1 MSTFTVTHQQI
12 TDNVCVVQTL
22 ESTDILVGQEITLSG
37 CDATINGVHTVFQ
50 IPIYYFTGVDATGDY
65 MFNDQILFKNQI
77 LFQLVDDNIAREAV
91 DPVGTLTWTT
101 PTECVWSDVPDL
113 EEFLGI
119 AGATAND
126 TAFMTTSVN
135 AANAW
140 CFKRRSQAGY
150 KDSLVTVPDAAV
162 LSGVVLMA
170 ASLYRERGS
179 LDSFN
184 SFQDMTISAPVAS
197 MGRINSLLG
206 IKRAQVA

>member
-37 CDATINGVHTVFQ
+37 CDASINGVHIVFQ
-50 IPIYYFTGVDATGDY
+50 IPIYYFIGINDAGDY
-65 MFNDQILFKNQI
+65 LFNDQIVFKNQI
-77 LFQLVDDNIAREAV
+77 LFQLVDDNIQRSAV
-91 DPVGTLTWTT
+91 DPVGSLQWTT
-101 PTECVWSDVPDL
+101 PTECVWSDVDDL
-113 EEFLGI
+113 TEFLGI
-119 AGATAND
+119 SGATAND

-150 KDSLVTVPDAAV
+150 KDDLVNVPDAAV
-162 LSGVVLMA
+162 LAGTVLMA

-179 LDSFN
+179 IDSFN

>member
-50 IPIYYFTGVDATGDY
+50 IPIYYFIGINTAGDY
-65 MFNDQILFKNQI
+65 LFNDQIVFKNQI
-77 LFQLVDDNIAREAV
+77 LFQLEEDNIQRSAV
-91 DPVGTLTWTT
+91 DPVGSLQWTT
-101 PTECVWSDVPDL
+101 PTECVWADVPAL

-162 LSGVVLMA
+162 LSGTVLMA

-179 LDSFN
+179 IDSFN

>member
-12 TDNVCVVQTL
+12 VDNVCVVQTL
-22 ESTDILVGQEITLSG
+22 ETTDILVGQTIVLTD
-37 CDATINGVHTVFQ
+37 CDATINGTHTIFDT
-50 IPIYYFTGVDATGDY
+50 PIYLFVGIDDYGDY
-65 MFNDQILFKNQI
+65 LYNNEIVIYNQL
-77 LFQLVDDNIAREAV
+77 LFQLVAADIQREAV
-91 DPVGTLTWTT
+91 DPVGLLTWTAAT
-101 PTECVWSDVPDL
+101 LCTWADVPAL

-126 TAFMTTSVN
+126 TAFMTSSVN
-135 AANAW
+135 AANAY
-140 CFKRRSQAGY
+140 CYKRRGQAGY
-150 KDSLVTVPDAAV
+150 KDSLTVVPDDAV
-162 LSGVVLMA
+162 LAGTVLMA

-179 LDSFN
+179 IDSFA

>member
-37 CDATINGVHTVFQ
+37 CDASINGVHTVFQ

-91 DPVGTLTWTT
+91 DPVGSLQWTT

-150 KDSLVTVPDAAV
+150 KDDLINVPDAAV

>member
-12 TDNVCVVQTL
+12 TDNVAVVQTL

-37 CDATINGVHTVFQ
+37 CDASINGVHTVFQ
-50 IPIYYFTGVDATGDY
+50 IPIYYFTGVDSTGDY

-77 LFQLVDDNIAREAV
+77 LFQLVDDNIQRSAV
-91 DPVGTLTWTT
+91 DPVGSLQWTT
-101 PTECVWSDVPDL
+101 PTECEWCDVADL
-113 EEFLGI
+113 TEFLGI

-135 AANAW
+135 AANAY

-150 KDSLVTVPDAAV
+150 KDDLVNVPDAAV
-162 LSGVVLMA
+162 LAGTVLMA
-170 ASLYRERGS
+170 ASLFRERGS
-179 LDSFN
+179 IDSFA

>member
-37 CDATINGVHTVFQ
+37 CDASINGVHTVFS
-50 IPIYYFTGVDATGDY
+50 IPIYYFTGINDAGDY
-65 MFNDQILFKNQI
+65 LFNDQILFKNQI
-77 LFQLVDDNIAREAV
+77 LFQLVDDNIERSAV
-91 DPVGTLTWTT
+91 DPVGSLQWTT
-101 PTECVWSDVPDL
+101 PTECVWSDVADL
-113 EEFLGI
+113 TEFLGI
-119 AGATAND
+119 SAATAND
-126 TAFMTTSVN
+126 TLFMTTSVN

-150 KDSLVTVPDAAV
+150 KDDLINVPDAAV
-162 LSGVVLMA
+162 LAGTVLMA

>member
-91 DPVGTLTWTT
+91 DPVGSLQWTT
-101 PTECVWSDVPDL
+101 PTECVWCDVPDL

-150 KDSLVTVPDAAV
+150 KDDLINVPDAAV

>member
-22 ESTDILVGQEITLSG
+22 ESTDILVGQQITLSG
-37 CDATINGVHTVFQ
+37 CDASINGVHTVFQ
-50 IPIYYFTGVDATGDY
+50 IPIYYFIGINDAGDY
-65 MFNDQILFKNQI
+65 LFNDQILFKNQI
-77 LFQLVDDNIAREAV
+77 LFQLVDDDIAREAV

-101 PTECVWSDVPDL
+101 PTECDWCDVPEL

-197 MGRINSLLG
+197 MGRINLLLG

>member
-37 CDATINGVHTVFQ
+37 CDASINGVHTVFQ
-50 IPIYYFTGVDATGDY
+50 IPIYYFTGINTAGDY
-65 MFNDQILFKNQI
+65 LFNDQILFKNQI
-77 LFQLVDDNIAREAV
+77 LFQLVDDNIERSAV

>member
-1 MSTFTVTHQQI
+1 MSTFIVTHQQI
-12 TDNVCVVQTL
+12 TDNVAVVQTL

-37 CDATINGVHTVFQ
+37 CDASINGVHTVFQ
-50 IPIYYFTGVDATGDY
+50 IPIYYFTGVDSTGDY

-77 LFQLVDDNIAREAV
+77 LFQLVDDNIQRSAV
-91 DPVGTLTWTT
+91 DPVGSLQWTT
-101 PTECVWSDVPDL
+101 PTECEWCDVADL
-113 EEFLGI
+113 TEFLGI

-135 AANAW
+135 AANAY

-150 KDSLVTVPDAAV
+150 KDDLVNVPDAAV

-179 LDSFN
+179 IDSFA